1 LKWSYD
7 VKLHE
12 LLPAEGSKKNRKR
25 VGRGNASGQGTYA
38 GRGRKGQHARPG
50 SGGHLYREGGN
61 LPFVRKL
68 PFARGVGFV
77 SIFKTHYTPV
87 NLDQLAAFAPG
98 SEVTPETLAQVGF
111 IKSAKLPVAILARG
125 ELNQALTVKAHR
137 FSKLAQQKI
146 EAAGGQAQV
155 LPFEKSRKG
164 R

>member
-1 LKWSYD
+1 M
-7 VKLHE
+7 KLHE
-12 LLPAEGSKKNRKR
+12 LKPAEGSKKNRKR

-87 NLDQLAAFAPG
+87 NLDQLAAFATG
-98 SEVTPETLAQVGF
+98 AEVTPQALAEAGF
-111 IKSAKLPVAILARG
+111 IKSAKLPVSVLGRG
-125 ELNQALTVKAHR
+125 ELAQALTVKAHR
-137 FSKLAQQKI
+137 FSKSAQQKI
-146 EAAGGQAQV
+146 EAAGGKVQV
-155 LPFEKSRKG
+155 LPFETSRKG